1 MLDPERR
8 PIRVLFVEDDPNDA
22 ALIRRELLR
31 AGLEP
36 VGERVET
43 ESAYLAALDPAL
55 DVILADFSLPGFS
68 APRALELLQ
77 RRHLDV
83 PFIVISG
90 TIGEDLAVRAL
101 QSGAADYLLKDRL
114 GRLGLAVTRAIE
126 DRRRKR
132 ERRLLEDQYR
142 QSQKMQAIGLLAGGV
157 AHDFNN
163 LLTAIQGYCDLLS
176 RALGPGSEH
185 QPDLGEIKNAA
196 ARAAN
201 LTRQLLAF
209 SRQQTLEP
217 HVLDLGESIDSL
229 QPMLTR
235 LIGEHIQIVMRPG
248 AAGHVRADAGQIEQ
262 VLLNLALNARDAMS
276 GGGTLTLELADV
288 VLDETSTRD
297 HPDINPGPY
306 VRLAVTDTGTG
317 MDQATVAR
325 IFEPFFTTKP
335 KGKGTG
341 LGLSTVY
348 GIVKQSGGL
357 MTVDSEP
364 GRGTTFTVYLP
375 RVDEPVEAP
384 IRKSE
389 PPPQGGSETILVA
402 EDEPGVHRL
411 VSRVLKQLGYEV
423 LLATTPEQA
432 LAHARDHDGPIH
444 LLLSDVV
451 LPQMSGRALADRIRE
466 RRPEVAVLYMSGYTD
481 VMIAQLGMLDA
492 GTPFLQK
499 PFSPSLLARRI
510 RASLDGQALEP

>member
-1 MLDPERR
+1 MPDPERR
-8 PIRVLFVEDDPNDA
+8 TIRVLFVEDNPDDA
-22 ALIRRELLR
+22 ALIHRELMR

-36 VGERVET
+36 IGERVDT

-77 RRHLDV
+77 HRNLDV

-114 GRLGLAVTRAIE
+114 GRLGLAVTRAID

-163 LLTAIQGYCDLLS
+163 LLTAIHGYCDLLS
-176 RALGPGSEH
+176 RALGPESEH
-185 QPDLGEIKNAA
+185 QADLGEIKDAA
-196 ARAAN
+196 ARAAA

-209 SRQQTLEP
+209 SRQQKLEP
-217 HVLDLGESIDSL
+217 HVLDLRESIDSL

-235 LIGEHIQIVMRPG
+235 LIGEHIEIVLKPG

-262 VLLNLALNARDAMS
+262 VLLNLALNARDAMP
-276 GGGTLTLELADV
+276 GGGILTFELADV
-288 VLDETSTRD
+288 VIDQSSTRD
-297 HPDINPGPY
+297 HGDISPGQY
-306 VRLAVTDTGTG
+306 VKLAVADNGTG
-317 MDQATVAR
+317 MDSVTVAR

-335 KGKGTG
+335 RGKGTG

-348 GIVKQSGGL
+348 GIVKQSGGF

-364 GRGTTFTVYLP
+364 GRGTMFTVYLP
-375 RVDEPVEAP
+375 RVDEPVDTP
-384 IRKSE
+384 VVKRE
-389 PPPQGGSETILVA
+389 PPPVGGSETILVV

-411 VSRVLKQLGYEV
+411 VQRVLKQLGYAV
-423 LLATTPEQA
+423 LSATTPEEA
-432 LAHARDHDGPIH
+432 VADARHHRGPID
-444 LLLSDVV
+444 LLLSDVG

-466 RRPEVAVLYMSGYTD
+466 IRPGIAVLYMSGYTD
-481 VMIAQLGMLDA
+481 PMIAQLGMLEP
-492 GTPFLQK
+492 GTPLLQK
-499 PFSPSLLARRI
+499 PFSPAVLARGVRS
-510 RASLDGQALEP
+510 ALDGQPAGP